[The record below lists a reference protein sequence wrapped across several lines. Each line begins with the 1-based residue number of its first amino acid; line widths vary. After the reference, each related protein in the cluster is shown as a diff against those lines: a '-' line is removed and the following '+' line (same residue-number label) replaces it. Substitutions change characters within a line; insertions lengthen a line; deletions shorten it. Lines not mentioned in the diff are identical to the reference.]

1 MVNQMEWESFNG
13 IMEKLMK
20 DNGVKVRNMDQG
32 FGKDQKVI
40 HILESGNK
48 VLLMDMEFI
57 NG

>member
-20 DNGVKVRNMDQG
+20 DNGVKVRSMDQG

-40 HILESGNK
+40 HILENGNK
-48 VLLMDMEFI
+48 V
-57 NG
+57 

>member
-40 HILESGNK
+40 HILENGNK
-48 VLLMDMEFI
+48 V
-57 NG
+57 